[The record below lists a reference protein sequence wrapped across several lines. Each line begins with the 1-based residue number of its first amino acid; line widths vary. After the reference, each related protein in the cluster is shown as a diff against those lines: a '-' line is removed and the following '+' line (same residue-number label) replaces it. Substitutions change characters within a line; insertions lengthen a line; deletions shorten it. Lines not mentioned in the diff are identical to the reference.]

1 MSINILPNYI
11 IEGYIIPYLTSED
24 LFYRIRPLNSFFFE
38 CTKNTIQINFPE
50 EMIGNLKNLVAINKN
65 EELTQAFNIL
75 TQQLFAD
82 KNLLFIYSLELNFS
96 LLIQKIL
103 EQSTDQRTLDAIGL
117 FYNVTKNDDKYNL
130 LSQRRIE
137 ELKAI
142 SGTEESSN
150 EMRLKIDG
158 ALNVEYIDDNFNEY
172 GEIFQTLDEVFLM
185 SMDLTGALFKYL
197 GKLIEF
203 QYTKFK
209 HKKLREKLEFFF
221 KQITETSNKWPKKKK
236 FFEKTMML
244 IQSSIMIKNPVK
256 KFIDLLNKY
265 NIENPINDWLYHKVE
280 IESNE
285 EGEYFNILNNRKV
298 LSIGIDRIGKMCE
311 FYNKCL
317 ISDENE
323 SYCEV
328 KKRKILIPDFLFIVS
343 LIHSKF
349 DITEDSF
356 EITNNLIKKY
366 KNSIKRI
373 NN

>member
-117 FYNVTKNDDKYNL
+117 FYNVTKNEDKYNL
-130 LSQRRIE
+130 LSQRKIE

-298 LSIGIDRIGKMCE
+298 LSIGIDRIEKMSE

-317 ISDENE
+317 ISDEKE

-328 KKRKILIPDFLFIVS
+328 KKKKILIPDFLFIVS
-343 LIHSKF
+343 LINSKF
-349 DITEDSF
+349 EISEDSF